1 MFSKTMTKNKA
12 FVVPAIGLLVI
23 LLVIGIFLWK
33 SQSNSNIKA
42 INSFEDC
49 AKAGYPIMESFP
61 EQCRVP
67 GGKTFTKQV
76 TEQSN
81 WQKETIE
88 EIGLTFKHP
97 KDLVYRKEIADDD
110 GRIRTAGF
118 FLTKGSEN
126 NPEYQMFGLYQQ
138 FKDATEQDLELAK
151 REMDPSTIKEVT
163 IDGYKGIE
171 GLILGPKTRYITII
185 LKGSKLFSVST
196 MPPTQENKT
205 VTETILPTLDF
216 K

>member
-1 MFSKTMTKNKA
+1 MFSKTMAKNKA
-12 FVVPAIGLLVI
+12 FVIPAIGLSII
-23 LLVIGIFLWK
+23 LLVIGFFLWK
-33 SQSNSNIKA
+33 SQNNSNIRA

-76 TEQSN
+76 SEQSN
-81 WQKETIE
+81 WQEERIE
-88 EIGLTFKHP
+88 EIGLIFKHP

-126 NPEYQMFGLYQQ
+126 NPEYQMYGLYQQ
-138 FKDATEQDLELAK
+138 FRDATEQDLELAK
-151 REMDPSTIKEVT
+151 REMDPNTIKEVT

-185 LKGSKLFSVST
+185 LKGSKLFSIST
-196 MPPTQENKT
+196 MPPTQENKA
-205 VTETILPTLDF
+205 VTESILPTINF
-216 K
+216 Y

>member
-12 FVVPAIGLLVI
+12 FVVPTIGSLVI
-23 LLVIGIFLWK
+23 LLVIGLFFWK
-33 SQSNSNIKA
+33 SQNTSSIKA

-49 AKAGYPIMESFP
+49 AKAGYPIMEIFP

-76 TEQSN
+76 SEQSN
-81 WQKETIE
+81 WQEETIE

-126 NPEYQMFGLYQQ
+126 NPEYQMYGLYQQ
-138 FKDATEQDLELAK
+138 FKDATEQDLELSK
-151 REMDPSTIKEVT
+151 REMDPNTIKEVT

-171 GLILGPKTRYITII
+171 GLILGQKTRYITII

-196 MPPTQENKT
+196 MPPTLENKA
-205 VTETILPTLDF
+205 VTEAILPTLNF
-216 K
+216 Y